1 MSEKSLVTLKIADL
15 ESSNYREEGDTK
27 ELEISI
33 AKIGQQEPITV
44 ENTGGKKYRIKHGHR
59 RVKALRA
66 IGQHEVT
73 AIITDANDDK
83 RKRLVEQIAINNV
96 TKTDS
101 YYLASTVKQ
110 LIDEGFSHAEIG
122 EALGRDRAHATRL
135 HGLLVDNVPY
145 TSFVS
150 GRDLLAHKEDKT
162 GSLFFL
168 TKEDIEKA
176 GHKVFE
182 FEEIKGL
189 GDNAPSIFNCKPLV
203 DVFNDLD
210 KSNLEHLKLFNN
222 TMAFMIRKGIRDK
235 ASIVSVA
242 TKIRGKLFSK
252 KSEAKPLDPQH
263 AAIRIVSVLVGAK
276 VDNLKSLQKAI
287 RIKLREHKVPY
298 DIIIRHIDEASN
310 AQENVEK

>member
-1 MSEKSLVTLKIADL
+1 MSEKRLVTLKIADL

-44 ENTGGKKYRIKHGHR
+44 ESTDGKKYRIKHGHR

-66 IGQHEVT
+66 IGRHEVT
-73 AIITDANDDK
+73 AIITDASGDK

-110 LIDEGFSHAEIG
+110 LIDEGFSHSEIG

-135 HGLLVDNVPY
+135 HGLLIDNAPY
-145 TSFVS
+145 TAFVS
-150 GRDLLAHKEDKT
+150 GRDLLVHKEDKT

-176 GHKVFE
+176 GHKILE
-182 FEEIKGL
+182 FDEIKGL
-189 GDNAPSIFNCKPLV
+189 GENAPSIFNCKPLV

-210 KSNLEHLKLFNN
+210 KSNFEHLKLFNN
-222 TMAFMIRKGIRDK
+222 SMAFMIKKEIRDK
-235 ASIVSVA
+235 ASIASVA
-242 TKIRGKLFSK
+242 MKIKGKISLK
-252 KSEAKPLDPQH
+252 TSESKPLDPHH
-263 AAIRIVSVLVGAK
+263 AAVRIVNVLVGAK
-276 VDNLKSLQKAI
+276 VDNLKALQKAI
-287 RIKLREHKVPY
+287 RLKLREHKVPY
-298 DIIIRHIDEASN
+298 DIIIRHIDEAVS
-310 AQENVEK
+310 AQENAEK